1 MGIVYEREGMSE
13 SALETSAD
21 ILFML
26 TQVVSSALLIMIARG
41 YTLFSLEDRELR
53 YIKSVVAAVAV
64 LHTLLVGHGKWQGDH
79 ADKHH
84 ENEGA
89 IGWALVAVRLLLYV
103 WFLSCLTGL
112 RARSGALRLEGFL
125 NNFR

>member
-1 MGIVYEREGMSE
+1 MLGAMLLSVLLLSGFLVHFAVRCNNFQESTGALHPVIKVLAVAVLLQWAAQVSHLLHFIVHEREGISE

-41 YTLFSLEDRELR
+41 YALFNLEDAELR

-64 LHTLLVGHGKWQGDH
+64 LHTLL
-79 ADKHH
+79 
-84 ENEGA
+84 
-89 IGWALVAVRLLLYV
+89 
-103 WFLSCLTGL
+103 
-112 RARSGALRLEGFL
+112 
-125 NNFR
+125 